1 MIHQIPSSRP
11 PGEGIFVSL
20 ILIRM
25 VPVDVQL
32 QAQRLLLSGQHRS
45 QKGQAG
51 EFFVAQTF
59 LLCSASVH
67 QDIREFQMPALHVY
81 FFGENGA
88 DPNCEL
94 HIPGAD
100 DSFFLISVYSFEMHR
115 IKLLYL
121 ISFKYYIEK
130 PHETIIDHQEQF
142 V

>member
-1 MIHQIPSSRP
+1 MERDIRFPDSDPDGPGRCPASGAASP
-11 PGEGIFVSL
+11 PLWTAPFPEGTGRRVF
-20 ILIRM
+20 R
-25 VPVDVQL
+25 
-32 QAQRLLLSGQHRS
+32 
-45 QKGQAG
+45 
-51 EFFVAQTF
+51 
-59 LLCSASVH
+59 CSAISAMFGLCR
-67 QDIREFQMPALHVY
+67 QDIHEYQMPALHVY